1 MCDYSLLTKVFSRAV
16 FSELL
21 EYSCSSTLNEVI
33 QTFIDNP
40 YENTYGQNI
49 DILYKI
55 LKKDYRNEYLYK
67 NTLINKWIYGKYSPT
82 TATALTEIPI
92 GTAKADFIVINGE
105 ATVYEI
111 KTELDNLER
120 LDSQVENYFKVF
132 KYVNIVTCDSKAQI
146 LREKYKDSP
155 VGIKVL
161 TKKLT
166 ISDVKSAE
174 EYDAGIQL
182 DELFNVLRKYEYE
195 NIIKNHYGELPNVS
209 AFHYYEACKRMFME
223 MDKEHVYRVW
233 IKELKKRMQPDIRVK
248 NIPEP
253 LKFLSYFCKMRA
265 WEFRELEMFLQSKF
279 KEVEECTTLI

>member
-16 FSELL
+16 FSEVLNYN
-21 EYSCSSTLNEVI
+21 YSSVLNEGI
-33 QTFIDNP
+33 QAFIDNP
-40 YENTYGQNI
+40 YEYTYGQNI
-49 DILYKI
+49 DFLYDI
-55 LKKDYRNEYLYK
+55 LKKEYRNEYLYK
-67 NTLINKWIYGKYSPT
+67 NTLLNKWIYGKYRPT
-82 TATALTEIPI
+82 TATALTEVPI
-92 GTAKADFIVINGE
+92 GTAKADFIVINGK

-111 KTELDNLER
+111 KTELDNFER
-120 LDSQVENYFKVF
+120 LDNQVENYYKVF
-132 KYVNIVTCDSKAQI
+132 KHVNIVTCDTKAEV
-146 LREKYKDSP
+146 LKEKYSNSP

-161 TKKLT
+161 TKKMT
-166 ISDVKSAE
+166 VSDVKADE
-174 EYDAGIQL
+174 EYSANIQS
-182 DELFNVLRKYEYE
+182 DELFKVLRKYEYE
-195 NIIKNHYGELPNVS
+195 NIIRNYYGYLPDVS